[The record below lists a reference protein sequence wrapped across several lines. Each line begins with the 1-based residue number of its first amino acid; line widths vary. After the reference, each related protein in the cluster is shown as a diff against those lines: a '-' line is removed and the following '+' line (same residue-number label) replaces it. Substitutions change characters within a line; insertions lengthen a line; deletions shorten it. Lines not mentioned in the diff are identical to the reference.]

1 MRFPIRLAIAA
12 VPAIVFTL
20 ACAGEDIGLG
30 DGMITVHNDEAREI
44 SVLISDTEDCVI
56 GMHSSVNPEATRTF
70 DIMTDEQGQSYFCMD
85 EEVPFPVEDGG
96 HYAIRG
102 GALVKD
108 TTYEA
113 Y

>member
-1 MRFPIRLAIAA
+1 MTFPTRLAIAA
-12 VPAIVFTL
+12 APAILFAL

-30 DGMITVHNDEAREI
+30 DGTITVHNDESREI
-44 SVLISDTEDCVI
+44 AVLISDTDDCVI
-56 GMHSSVNPEATRTF
+56 GMHGSVNPQATRSF
-70 DIMTDEQGQSYFCMD
+70 DIMTDEQGQSYFCIN

-108 TTYEA
+108 TTYEE